1 MYPYYLTFQSDT
13 FLIELS
19 DGRFQLMGAREIEPV
34 LIGHKYIL
42 IEKEIADKFIDLGA
56 DRFTTESVIIWNRQE
71 DIEYFG
77 HVKMMV
83 NHHFEA
89 DQINDIDLDG
99 KQFLLMENKYLFV
112 SPELKSVLETQ
123 FPKFEFTEGLSH
135 FA

>member
-1 MYPYYLTFQSDT
+1 MYPYSLAFESDT

-19 DGRFQLMGAREIEPV
+19 DGSFQLMGVREIESIF
-34 LIGHKYIL
+34 IGHKYIL
-42 IEKEIADKFIDLGA
+42 VEKEIADKFTALGA
-56 DRFTTESVIIWNRQE
+56 ERFTTELAIIWNRQD
-71 DIEYFG
+71 DIEYSS
-77 HVKMMV
+77 HVKMVV
-83 NHHFEA
+83 NHHFES

-135 FA
+135 FG